1 MTSRSSKSS
10 GGGSY
15 DAALDYLYT
24 QLPMYQRVG
33 AKAFK
38 KDLTNSLALDAH
50 LGYPHQKFPTVHIA
64 GTNGKGSTSHM
75 IAAVLQAHGLKV
87 GLYTSPHY
95 RDFRERIKINGTY
108 ISKQAVVKFV
118 DRHRNVF
125 SKIQPSFFEITVA
138 MAFDYFAACKVDI
151 AVIETGLG
159 GRLDSTNIIT
169 PLLSVIT
176 NIGWDHMNFLGDTL
190 PLIAG
195 EKAGIIKAGIPVVIG
210 ESLPET
216 LPVFEHHSRKKRS
229 SLYLADTRY
238 SVEPVARDLSEVS
251 YLLTGSGHFAG
262 QELRLGALGDYQRL
276 NLVTSLTSLEV
287 LADDCQFLNLRPD
300 AVREG
305 LRNLVGLTRFMGR
318 WQIVGT
324 DPLIIADSA
333 HNEPGLQ
340 RAMAQ
345 LAAYPRKQLHVV
357 LGAVNDKDLTKMLR
371 LLPREARYYFCRPD
385 IPRGLSPTQL
395 MELAA
400 KYELRGR
407 AYASVRYALR
417 AARRAAAR
425 EDLIYVG
432 GSTFTVAEV
441 VPRRRGEF

>member
-1 MTSRSSKSS
+1 
-10 GGGSY
+10 
-15 DAALDYLYT
+15 
-24 QLPMYQRVG
+24 MYQRVG

-118 DRHRNVF
+118 DRHRNAF

-238 SVEPVARDLSEVS
+238 SAEPVARDMSEV
-251 YLLTGSGHFAG
+251 
-262 QELRLGALGDYQRL
+262 LGALGDYQRL

-318 WQIVGT
+318 WQILGT

-357 LGAVNDKDLTKMLR
+357 LGAVNDKDLSKMLR

-385 IPRGLSPTQL
+385 IPRGLSATQL

-400 KYELRGR
+400 SCELRGR

-417 AARRAAAR
+417 AARRAAAPK
-425 EDLIYVG
+425 DVIYVG

-441 VPRRRGEF
+441 VPRRRVKV